1 MGYLKSACGIS
12 SSLCTAAVSTLDWF
26 SPLGW
31 GWQWCRGSG
40 GAEAGQAD
48 EESCFKANPLFVRPQ
63 PLHLRGRTSDLSPL
77 LPVFLLLLF
86 EWLGFHG
93 ISVFLGWLKINS
105 EVKNGE
111 KKQYNVQAF
120 SLVGEA
126 PEITCHDDLFRE
138 NTVFFSG
145 WSISLTL
152 DDCVPGS
159 PTSTPHRPSLCIQ
172 IRYISEVPAQFPLLI
187 YKFLQY
193 GWLCCLSNCK
203 PSCSSRM
210 PPRQTAG
217 CACVPFISS
226 LSFPRKHARYGS
238 FTAPKGCSLRKP
250 SRQLFQVVETLKWCG
265 FRAVWPFVG
274 ISAVP
279 RVYRI
284 SLWLSASC
292 RRRAASL
299 RHLGCVGAQRE
310 ERAQQRGSSV
320 SVEMWGFFLLIFP
333 RFFFFCR
340 VVCFLCVL
348 VSISTKWG

>member
-1 MGYLKSACGIS
+1 MPGIWRGRS
-12 SSLCTAAVSTLDWF
+12 RPGWRGELFQDKSSLCQTSAASLAGPDKWF
-26 SPLGW
+26 KSFIASILAAAAFWVVRLSWYRCLPWMAQDQFRSEKW
-31 GWQWCRGSG
+31 G
-40 GAEAGQAD
+40 
-48 EESCFKANPLFVRPQ
+48 
-63 PLHLRGRTSDLSPL
+63 
-77 LPVFLLLLF
+77 
-86 EWLGFHG
+86 
-93 ISVFLGWLKINS
+93 
-105 EVKNGE
+105 
-111 KKQYNVQAF
+111 KKKRYNVQAF

-138 NTVFFSG
+138 NTVSFSG

-152 DDCVPGS
+152 DDRVPGS

-193 GWLCCLSNCK
+193 RWLCCLSNCK

-226 LSFPRKHARYGS
+226 LSFPRKRARYGS

-299 RHLGCVGAQRE
+299 RHLGCGVAQRG

-333 RFFFFCR
+333 RFFFF
-340 VVCFLCVL
+340 FAELF
-348 VSISTKWG
+348 VSSVSWFP